1 MTLSRRLDVPGLPL
15 TDNIFDGEM
24 NGLTHAVNSIYK
36 GVRSGSYL
44 FVKGKPNITI
54 LSEVRSK
61 RLIIDY
67 ATRTAKGVT
76 IIDGLGNEHDF
87 HATREVIL
95 SQGVFESPKLLMLSG
110 IGPARE
116 LAKHGIPVIVDSR
129 HVGQHLLDHP
139 GVPFVLRIKEG
150 YALDSTLLRDGPK
163 KDAAIAAY
171 QKDHSGP
178 LGSGFLEMI
187 GFPASTPTY
196 RRTQFIGRPRLPMV
210 ESTPSRPRDSR
221 TSNSILSPHSEVHS
235 SGSTPPHRRATTSP
249 SWLTSSARPTRAG
262 T

>member
-1 MTLSRRLDVPGLPL
+1 
-15 TDNIFDGEM
+15 
-24 NGLTHAVNSIYK
+24 
-36 GVRSGSYL
+36 
-44 FVKGKPNITI
+44 VKGKPNITI

-129 HVGQHLLDHP
+129 HVG
-139 GVPFVLRIKEG
+139 RW
-150 YALDSTLLRDGPK
+150 T
-163 KDAAIAAY
+163 
-171 QKDHSGP
+171 
-178 LGSGFLEMI
+178 
-187 GFPASTPTY
+187 
-196 RRTQFIGRPRLPMV
+196 
-210 ESTPSRPRDSR
+210 
-221 TSNSILSPHSEVHS
+221 
-235 SGSTPPHRRATTSP
+235 
-249 SWLTSSARPTRAG
+249 
-262 T
+262 